1 MFLFFF
7 SLLVQARVRLF
18 PESVLEPETKREC
31 ANVKKCVIRHCR
43 EQKNKNKNDKRSTFV
58 SLVSW
63 EIILQHFFLQN
74 NLLRFLHFSKSKK
87 KKISFT
93 GKNKFIIRIC

>member
-1 MFLFFF
+1 M
-7 SLLVQARVRLF
+7 RLF

-74 NLLRFLHFSKSKK
+74 SLLRFLHFSKSEKK
-87 KKISFT
+87 KKSVSPEKISL
-93 GKNKFIIRIC
+93 

>member
-1 MFLFFF
+1 M
-7 SLLVQARVRLF
+7 RLF
-18 PESVLEPETKREC
+18 PESVLEPETKQEC

-74 NLLRFLHFSKSKK
+74 NLLRFLHFSKSEKK
-87 KKISFT
+87 NQFHRKK
-93 GKNKFIIRIC
+93 

>member
-1 MFLFFF
+1 M
-7 SLLVQARVRLF
+7 RLY
-18 PESVLEPETKREC
+18 PENVLEPETKRER

-74 NLLRFLHFSKSKK
+74 NLLRFLHFSKSEKK
-87 KKISFT
+87 KKSVSPEKISL
-93 GKNKFIIRIC
+93 

>member
-1 MFLFFF
+1 M
-7 SLLVQARVRLF
+7 RLY
-18 PESVLEPETKREC
+18 PENVLEPETKRER

-74 NLLRFLHFSKSKK
+74 SLLRFLHFSKSKK
-87 KKISFT
+87 KKKSVSPEKISL
-93 GKNKFIIRIC
+93 

>member
-1 MFLFFF
+1 M
-7 SLLVQARVRLF
+7 RLF
-18 PESVLEPETKREC
+18 PESVLEPETKQER

-63 EIILQHFFLQN
+63 EIILQHFFFLQN
-74 NLLRFLHFSKSKK
+74 NLLRFLHFSKSEKK
-87 KKISFT
+87 KKSVSPEKISL
-93 GKNKFIIRIC
+93 

>member
-18 PESVLEPETKREC
+18 PESVLEPETKRER

-63 EIILQHFFLQN
+63 EIILQHFFFLQN
-74 NLLRFLHFSKSKK
+74 NLLRFLHFSKSEKK
-87 KKISFT
+87 NQFHRKK
-93 GKNKFIIRIC
+93 